1 MCNFRYLYL
10 IISLNTLIHNFIVFF
25 SKQTPT
31 ERLSKQVKKLW
42 QERDFRNL
50 TIESLEKGESSE
62 KKESK
67 ADDKATNLSVMKN
80 TIKDAVA

>member
-1 MCNFRYLYL
+1 
-10 IISLNTLIHNFIVFF
+10 
-25 SKQTPT
+25 
-31 ERLSKQVKKLW
+31 
-42 QERDFRNL
+42 L

-67 ADDKATNLSVMKN
+67 ADDKATNISVMKN